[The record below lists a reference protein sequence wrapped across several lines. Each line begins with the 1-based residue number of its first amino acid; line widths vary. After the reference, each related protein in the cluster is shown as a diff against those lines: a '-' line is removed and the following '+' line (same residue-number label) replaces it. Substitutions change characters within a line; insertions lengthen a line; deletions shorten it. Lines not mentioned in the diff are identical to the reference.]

1 MGFRFSNFF
10 GIEMDKWFNNLKRLV
25 DSDSVTEAAD
35 VLNKRILSYPDQ
47 CVHSSDF
54 LSLAARVCAGAR
66 QWTFCQL
73 LAHSALVLHNFRTA
87 EARHWALTL
96 FSFTAGYD
104 LFVRQL
110 PESRART
117 SILAQLSEVL
127 DTFDTAVEMDIPD
140 RAIGSQYKKDFLMLI
155 TGYTDLYPAL
165 KLRVQSDLHKLAK
178 SAVPV
183 VSDRALQ
190 ARLRTLERKTD
201 WVPQVDAGEIGNE
214 ARYANHSDYPN
225 GILVKRCDS
234 ACETRIC
241 GKCKML
247 PHLVALRNIEEGDE
261 ITINY
266 GSMYWTH
273 LRPGTDPLLMG
284 KVLTTP
290 FTDCIYYNGV
300 VEDFA
305 GNPAPGGFLIP
316 PNETRRRTER
326 NRNLTVRQVDTCHPA
341 YPGFGLYAN
350 KPFKKGEIICIY
362 AGIVDI
368 GPHSGRH
375 HSKYLVDLSLESVI
389 GPFGFTCD
397 PLTLVPNANQ
407 TYMPFLTSF
416 EDVSVPIRSGEE
428 NLVKYVE
435 TINVLE
441 LETTRTICDALS
453 KPCLRSDLQSR
464 LSKIRTPYDNGN
476 RRDMLEWAKSVQRA
490 FKDMEIQDTHSA
502 PLPKYEP
509 EFKVIIS

>member
-1 MGFRFSNFF
+1 
-10 GIEMDKWFNNLKRLV
+10 MDKWFNNLKRLV
-25 DSDSVTEAAD
+25 DADSVTEAAD
-35 VLNKRILSYPDQ
+35 VLNKRTTSHPDQ
-47 CVHSSDF
+47 CLHSSDF
-54 LSLAARVCAGAR
+54 LALAARVCAGAR

-73 LAHSALVLHNFRTA
+73 LAHSALVLHNFKTA
-87 EARHWALTL
+87 EARHWTLTL

-110 PESRART
+110 PESRARA

-127 DTFDTAVEMDIPD
+127 DTFDSAVELDVPE

-155 TGYTDLYPAL
+155 TGYMDLYPAI
-165 KLRVQSDLHKLAK
+165 KPRVKADLAKLAQ
-178 SAVPV
+178 STFPV
-183 VSDRALQ
+183 VADRALQ
-190 ARLRTLERKTD
+190 ARLKTLQETRGAD
-201 WVPQVDAGEIGNE
+201 WIPQVDAGEIGNE

-241 GKCKML
+241 GKCKTL
-247 PHLVALRNIEEGDE
+247 PHLVALRRIEEGDE

-305 GNPAPGGFLIP
+305 GNPSPGGFLIP

-326 NRNLTVRQVDTCHPA
+326 NQGLTVRQVDTCHPA
-341 YPGFGLYAN
+341 YPGFGLFAN
-350 KPFKKGEIICIY
+350 KSFKKGEIICIY
-362 AGIVDI
+362 AGIVDT

-375 HSKYLVDLSLESVI
+375 HSKYIVDLSLESVI
-389 GPFGFTCD
+389 GPFSFTCD
-397 PLTLVPNANQ
+397 PLTLLPHANQ

-435 TINVLE
+435 TINVLD

-453 KPCLRSDLQSR
+453 TPGLRSDLQAR

-476 RRDMLEWAKSVQRA
+476 RRDMLEWARSVQRA
-490 FKDMEIQDTHSA
+490 LKDIEIQDTPPRA
-502 PLPKYEP
+502 QLPKYEA
-509 EFKVIIS
+509 ELKVIIS